1 MYYRNFNQPLL
12 YFSRY
17 IITRNK
23 GEYYRHIQDV
33 RNKDGNNAEKWEAWI
48 LFILKGIEKTAA
60 DSIIDL
66 VLAIKDMMN
75 EYKQTLRPL
84 FGKQYRHELIN
95 NLFSHPCTKIE
106 YIERDMQ
113 VSRVTATKYLEKIV
127 EAGLLT
133 KQKFGPSNYY
143 TNVPLT
149 ELLLKVSGKYG
160 SAPKD
165 M

>member
-1 MYYRNFNQPLL
+1 M
-12 YFSRY
+12 
-17 IITRNK
+17 
-23 GEYYRHIQDV
+23 
-33 RNKDGNNAEKWEAWI
+33 
-48 LFILKGIEKTAA
+48 LKGIEKTAT
-60 DSIIDL
+60 DTIDL
-66 VLAIKDMMN
+66 VLVIGNMMN
-75 EYKQTLRPL
+75 KYKQILRPL
-84 FGKQYRHELIN
+84 FGRQYRHELIN
-95 NLFSHPCTKIE
+95 TLFSHPYTKIE

-113 VSRVTATKYLEKIV
+113 VSRVTAAKYLGRIV

-149 ELLLKVSGKYG
+149 ELLLKVSGKHG